1 MSLLVLQHAK
11 SETPGTLGV
20 ALQNYGHRLRIVH
33 LYAGDPLPSDLDDID
48 GVVSL
53 GGPMN
58 VEDTAKHA
66 WIEPEMALLKA
77 AHQASLPVI
86 GICLGAQLI
95 AAALGGKVAAMA
107 APEVGWHPLKL
118 AFPGFTDPIYTGIKM
133 SHIGFHL
140 HGQEV
145 TALPPGGAP
154 MAGSKACKTQAFK
167 VGLRT
172 YAFQY
177 HFEWNEADLREMVKD
192 ELVTKAG
199 TTAEAILAQNAEHYP
214 EYRRL
219 SDRMATNLASFLF
232 PIDKLR

>member
-1 MSLLVLQHAK
+1 
-11 SETPGTLGV
+11 
-20 ALQNYGHRLRIVH
+20 
-33 LYAGDPLPSDLDDID
+33 
-48 GVVSL
+48 
-53 GGPMN
+53 
-58 VEDTAKHA
+58 
-66 WIEPEMALLKA
+66 
-77 AHQASLPVI
+77 
-86 GICLGAQLI
+86 
-95 AAALGGKVAAMA
+95 
-107 APEVGWHPLKL
+107 
-118 AFPGFTDPIYTGIKM
+118 
-133 SHIGFHL
+133 
-140 HGQEV
+140 
-145 TALPPGGAP
+145 LPPGGAP